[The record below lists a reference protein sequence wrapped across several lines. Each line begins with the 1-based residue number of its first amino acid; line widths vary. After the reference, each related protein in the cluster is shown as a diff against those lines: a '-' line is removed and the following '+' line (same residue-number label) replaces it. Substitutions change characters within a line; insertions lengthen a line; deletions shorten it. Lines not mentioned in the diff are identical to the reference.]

1 MFIPTTQKELDKL
14 GWDSLDVIL
23 VTGDSYVDSPYIGV
37 SVIGKTLIKAGY
49 RVGIIAQ
56 PNLDSARDIGRLG
69 EPTLFWGVTGGNI
82 DSMVA
87 NYTATKK
94 RKRTDDLTPD
104 GRNDRRPD
112 RASIVYTN
120 LIKRHFK
127 NCKPI
132 VLGGVEA
139 SLRRVAHY
147 DFWSN
152 KIRRA
157 LLFDAKADML
167 LYGMADNSVLE
178 LAEALKSGQPIESIR
193 GICYIAPEK
202 KDGTIE
208 IPSYEEVVADKHAFI
223 DMFHAFYKNN
233 DPVSAKGL
241 SQKHGTR
248 YLIQNPPAH
257 YLSEKELDAVYEL
270 NFERAQH
277 PFYAKF
283 GDVRALD
290 TIKFSVTTHRGCYG
304 ECNFCAIAVHQGRT
318 IRSRSEDSIVR
329 DVQNLT
335 THADFKGIIQDVGG
349 PTANMYGFECDKKLK
364 HGICAQK
371 DCISPK
377 LCPLMPL
384 NHNRQ
389 IQLLRRLR
397 KINGIRKIFV
407 ASGIRY
413 DMVLDDKQYGEKY
426 LDEIVKYHV
435 SGQLKIAPEHTE
447 DHILK
452 RMRKPGKQVL
462 VEFRTLFQKLNKAA
476 QKRQFLSYYFIAAH
490 PGTTEGDMRAAKK
503 FTNRELKVS
512 PEQTQIFTPTPSTY
526 STLMYYTEMDPFTRK
541 KIFVEKDTNRKDRQK
556 KILINK
562 PTSR

>member
-56 PNLDSARDIGRLG
+56 PDLNSVRDIGRLG

-87 NYTATKK
+87 NYTATK
-94 RKRTDDLTPD
+94 RPKRTDDLTPG

-112 RASIVYTN
+112 RGSIVYTN

-127 NCKPI
+127 NHKPI

-157 LLFDAKADML
+157 LLFDAKADYL
-167 LYGMADNSVLE
+167 LYGMADKSVLE
-178 LAEALKSGQPIESIR
+178 LASALKSGQPVEDIR
-193 GICYIAPEK
+193 GICYIAKEK

-208 IPSYEEVVADKHAFI
+208 IPSYESVVADKHAFI
-223 DMFHAFYKNN
+223 DMFHTFYKNN

-248 YLIQNPPAH
+248 YLIQNPPAY
-257 YLSEKELDAVYEL
+257 YLTEDALDAVYEL
-270 NFERAQH
+270 DFERAQH

-335 THADFKGIIQDVGG
+335 THPDFKGIIQDVGG
-349 PTANMYGFECDKKLK
+349 PTANMYGFECDKKLD
-364 HGICAQK
+364 HGICVKK

-397 KINGIRKIFV
+397 KIKGIRKIFV

-413 DMVLDDKQYGEKY
+413 DMVLDDKKYGEKY
-426 LDEIVKYHV
+426 LDEIVKHHV

-462 VEFRTLFQKLNKAA
+462 VDFRTLFQKLNKAA
-476 QKRQFLSYYFIAAH
+476 KKKQFLSYYFIAAH
-490 PGTTEGDMRAAKK
+490 PGSTEGDMRAAKK
-503 FTNRELKVS
+503 FTNRELRVS

-541 KIFVEKDTNRKDRQK
+541 KIFVEKDPVKKDRQK
-556 KILINK
+556 KILIK
-562 PTSR
+562 R